1 MNEWYYCAKQNT
13 KRKSEI
19 NDDDEQD
26 TLSSKIDQER
36 KRDRDQRSNIT
47 RNNNK
52 STYNNNSFVNAKKWS
67 IFICKEKED
76 SRSKN
81 DANRFKLTKLQWW
94 KTY

>member
-1 MNEWYYCAKQNT
+1 MVLLREAKYQ
-13 KRKSEI
+13 KEI

-26 TLSSKIDQER
+26 TLSSKTDQER

-47 RNNNK
+47 RYNNK
-52 STYNNNSFVNAKKWS
+52 STYNNKLFANAKKWS

-81 DANRFKLTKLQWW
+81 DANRFKLTNLQWW
-94 KTY
+94 TTY